1 MPLQLSACF
10 ALEVL
15 GFSGLAWGLGASLG
29 FRSLGLGRGLLVD
42 RFGVGVQQNSQ
53 ARR

>member
-10 ALEVL
+10 VLKVL
-15 GFSGLAWGLGASLG
+15 GFSGLAWGLGVSLG
-29 FRSLGLGRGLLVD
+29 FGSLGLGRGLLGD
-42 RFGVGVQQNSQ
+42 RSGVGVQQNSQ